1 MTKDEIIKMAR
12 EAGWEYAE
20 DDRGYEPLWKA
31 MRLAY
36 AAGAAAERE
45 ACAKVCEEDRWIT
58 GFGAADAIRARG
70 EK

>member
-45 ACAKVCEEDRWIT
+45 ACAQVAENGMLGLTIAK
-58 GFGAADAIRARG
+58 AIRARG

>member
-1 MTKDEIIKMAR
+1 MTRDEIIKMAR

-45 ACAKVCEEDRWIT
+45 ACIDINAMHGGSVEVE
-58 GFGAADAIRARG
+58 AAIRARR